1 MMRRPNLRHRME
13 YVGYRA
19 AVAVFGL
26 LPERIALGLAGWMGW
41 VAGVVLGVRRRVVR
55 EHLRLAFPSANES
68 WRRRTARASFRH
80 VGRESLATFLL
91 GRMSREE
98 VIERTELGGFSVLQE
113 ALSRGRG
120 AVLITAHFGNW
131 EIAGASLA
139 LREVPLDVV
148 AQRQRNPL
156 FDTDINGT
164 RERMGMKV
172 IPRSVAPKEVLR
184 SLRRG
189 RAVAILGDQNVR
201 KGGVFVDF
209 FGKKASTARG
219 AAIFALRTG
228 SPVFMGVNRRLP
240 GYPPRYHLEIL
251 PVEFTPSGNMEDD
264 VLRLTQL
271 HTNFLEREV
280 SRAPD
285 QYFWQHRRWK
295 TRPPAEEEGCTS

>member
-1 MMRRPNLRHRME
+1 L
-13 YVGYRA
+13 
-19 AVAVFGL
+19 AVFGL
-26 LPERIALGLAGWMGW
+26 LPERMALGLAGWMGW
-41 VAGVVLGVRRRVVR
+41 VAGVVVGVRRRVVR
-55 EHLRLAFPSANES
+55 QHLRLAFPSETES

-91 GRMSREE
+91 GRLSREE
-98 VIERTELGGFSVLQE
+98 VLERTELGGFSFLQE
-113 ALSRGRG
+113 ALEGGRG

-139 LREVPLDVV
+139 LRDVPLDVV

-156 FDTDINGT
+156 FDADINHT
-164 RERMGMKV
+164 RERMGMTV

-201 KGGVFVDF
+201 KSGVFVEF

-251 PVEFTPSGNMEDD
+251 PVDFTPSGNMEDD

-271 HTNFLEREV
+271 HTSYLEKEV
-280 SRAPD
+280 VRAPD

-295 TRPPAEEEGCTS
+295 TRPPEEGGGDPS